1 MSVSSPATLR
11 PLESKPLL
19 GTLVFRGGISISFSG
34 WGLKN
39 GVWKGVDFWLE
50 LREVARH
57 MGQRFNSGKISEVGK
72 PYHRPWWVLLLLFL
86 QSDSPSKRNEK
97 AHSFLGQQAAVRHV
111 NALLK
116 STINTNS
123 KKFLLQATLLIVFLQ
138 ISKCAE

>member
-1 MSVSSPATLR
+1 MLR

-57 MGQRFNSGKISEVGK
+57 MGQRFNSGKISEAGGK
-72 PYHRPWWVLLLLFL
+72 PYHRPWWVL
-86 QSDSPSKRNEK
+86 
-97 AHSFLGQQAAVRHV
+97 AAALVTVR
-111 NALLK
+111 
-116 STINTNS
+116 
-123 KKFLLQATLLIVFLQ
+123 
-138 ISKCAE
+138 